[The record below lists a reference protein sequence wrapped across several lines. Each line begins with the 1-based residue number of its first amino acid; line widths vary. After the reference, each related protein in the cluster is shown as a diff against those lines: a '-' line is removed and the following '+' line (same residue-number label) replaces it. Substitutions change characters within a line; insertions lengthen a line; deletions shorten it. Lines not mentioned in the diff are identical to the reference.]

1 MEAGTRKDTPRGT
14 PQGGVCSPILANLYL
29 HHVVDLW
36 FNRIVRKQIRGKA
49 YMVRYADD
57 IIFCFQ
63 YEDDVKRFYK
73 ALKKRLAKFELEI
86 SEEKT
91 KIIKLPKDS
100 DDDDGTFNFLGFTHY
115 MGKCKDGVRRIKRKT
130 SKKRYKKSLKRVKE
144 WLRENRTMPVKK
156 LMRKLN
162 RKLVGTYNYYAV
174 SDNKKSI
181 GSFHYEVRRLVFKW
195 LNRRSQR
202 KSFNWD
208 KFVIF
213 LRKYN
218 IVRPRIKVNLYKLG
232 VGASYLSE

>member
-1 MEAGTRKDTPRGT
+1 M
-14 PQGGVCSPILANLYL
+14 
-29 HHVVDLW
+29 W
-36 FNRIVRKQIRGKA
+36 
-49 YMVRYADD
+49 
-57 IIFCFQ
+57 
-63 YEDDVKRFYK
+63 
-73 ALKKRLAKFELEI
+73 LK
-86 SEEKT
+86 
-91 KIIKLPKDS
+91 
-100 DDDDGTFNFLGFTHY
+100 
-115 MGKCKDGVRRIKRKT
+115 
-130 SKKRYKKSLKRVKE
+130 
-144 WLRENRTMPVKK
+144 ENRTMPIKE

-181 GSFHYEVRRLVFKW
+181 SNFHYEIRRLVFKW

-218 IVRPRIKVNLYKLG
+218 IVRPRIKVDLYKIG